1 MNITRQEVDAQ
12 NAILKVNI
20 APEDYQGK
28 VKAALE
34 KYRKTAKI
42 PGFRPGN
49 VPMAL
54 IQKQVGR
61 SVLAEELNKL
71 TNDALYR
78 YILDE
83 KLEILGNPIPKE
95 GEGMTGSFEQPE
107 SFEFSFEIGYSPA
120 FELPINAKSKFDYAT
135 VKIDKELINKQ
146 VEDLRR
152 RYGKLVS
159 SDVVGDK
166 DMVMGKFEEKNADG
180 TVNATGISHS
190 TTISMEFLENKAGI
204 KALKGKK
211 VNDTLDLDP
220 RIVSKD
226 EKDCAALLGIT
237 EEAMATL
244 NASFQ
249 FTIADVKRMEMADLN
264 EELYTKLFADEVKT
278 EEELH
283 ARISADL
290 TRMFAEDTDRIF
302 TRNVYNHLVDETK
315 MTFPETFL
323 KRWIQVSSEKPV
335 SEDEI
340 AAEFDAY
347 LKSLKWQLIQTRI
360 FKDNNI
366 QLTNQEVME
375 FTKGLLV
382 GNYAQYGLPAPDDQE
397 LTETAARLLQN
408 KEQANGIY
416 DRLAEQKLTE
426 YFKSAVNLVK
436 KEVKYDDFI
445 KLASAQQ

>member
-12 NAILKVNI
+12 NAVLKVNI
-20 APEDYQGK
+20 APADYQGK
-28 VKAALE
+28 VKASLE

-49 VPMAL
+49 IPMAL

-83 KLEILGNPIPKE
+83 KLEILGNPIPKAD
-95 GEGMTGSFEQPE
+95 EGMTGSFEQPE
-107 SFEFSFEIGYSPA
+107 NFEFSFEIGYSPS
-120 FELPINAKSKFDYAT
+120 FELPINPKSKFDYTT
-135 VKIDKELINKQ
+135 VKIDKDLINKQ

-159 SDVVGDK
+159 SDSVGDK
-166 DMVMGKFEEKNADG
+166 DMVMGKFEERNADG
-180 TVNATGISHS
+180 SVKADGISHS
-190 TTISMEFLENKAGI
+190 STISMEFLENKAGI

-211 VNDTLDLDP
+211 VNEVVELDP
-220 RIVSKD
+220 KNVSKD
-226 EKDCAALLGIT
+226 DKDCASLLGIT
-237 EEAMATL
+237 EEQV
-244 NASFQ
+244 ASLTSNFQ

-264 EELYTKLFADEVKT
+264 EELYTKLFAEEVKT

-290 TRMFAEDTDRIF
+290 TRMFAEDTDRVF
-302 TRNVYNHLVDETK
+302 TRNVYTHLVNETK
-315 MTFPETFL
+315 MTFPEAFL

-335 SEDEI
+335 TEDEI
-340 AAEFDAY
+340 EAEFDAY

-366 QLTNQEVME
+366 QLTNQEVMDY
-375 FTKGLLV
+375 TKGLLV
-382 GNYAQYGLPAPDDQE
+382 SNYAQYGLPAPDDQE
-397 LTETAARLLQN
+397 LTETAARVLQD
-408 KEQANGIY
+408 KDQVNGIY

-426 YFKSAVNLVK
+426 FFKTAVNLVK
-436 KEVKYDDFI
+436 KEVKYDDFV
-445 KLASAQQ
+445 KLASAQ

>member
-12 NAILKVNI
+12 NAVVIVNI
-20 APEDYQGK
+20 APADYQGK
-28 VKAALE
+28 VNASLE

-49 VPMAL
+49 IPMAI
-54 IQKQVGR
+54 IQKQVGKT
-61 SVLAEELNKL
+61 VLAEELNKL

-78 YILDE
+78 YISEE
-83 KLEILGNPIPKE
+83 KLEILGNPIPKAE
-95 GEGMTGSFEQPE
+95 NGMAGNFDQPE
-107 SFEFSFEIGYSPA
+107 NFEFSFEIGYSPS

-135 VKIDKELINKQ
+135 VKIDKDLINKQ

-159 SDVVGDK
+159 SDTIGDK
-166 DMVMGKFEEKNADG
+166 DMVMGKFEEKEADG
-180 TVNATGISHS
+180 SVKAEGISHS
-190 TTISMEFLENKAGI
+190 STISMEFLENKDGI

-211 VNDTLDLDP
+211 VNEVIDLDP
-220 RIVSKD
+220 RNVSKD
-226 EKDCAALLGIT
+226 DKDCASLLGIT
-237 EEAMATL
+237 EEQVAELSA
-244 NASFQ
+244 NFQ

-264 EELYTKLFADEVKT
+264 EELYAKLFADEVKT

-283 ARISADL
+283 ARISVDL
-290 TRMFAEDTDRIF
+290 ERMFSEDTDRIF
-302 TRNVYNHLVDETK
+302 TRNVYNHLVNETR

-323 KRWIQVSSEKPV
+323 KRWIRVSSEKPV
-335 SEDEI
+335 TEEDIEV
-340 AAEFDAY
+340 EFDAY

-366 QLTNQEVME
+366 QLTNQEVMD
-375 FTKGLLV
+375 FTKSLLI

-397 LTETAARLLQN
+397 LTETAVRLLQN
-408 KEQANGIY
+408 KEQVNGIY

-426 YFKSAVNLVK
+426 FFKTAVNLVK

-445 KLASAQQ
+445 KLASAQ

>member
-12 NAILKVNI
+12 NAVLKVNI
-20 APEDYQGK
+20 APADYQGK
-28 VKAALE
+28 VKASLE

-49 VPMAL
+49 IPMAL

-95 GEGMTGSFEQPE
+95 DEGMTGSFEQPE
-107 SFEFSFEIGYSPA
+107 NFEFSFEIGYSPS

-159 SDVVGDK
+159 SDSVGDK
-166 DMVMGKFEEKNADG
+166 DMVMGKFEEKDTDGSVKAD
-180 TVNATGISHS
+180 GISHS
-190 TTISMEFLENKAGI
+190 STISMEFLENKAGI

-211 VNDTLDLDP
+211 INEVIDLDP
-220 RIVSKD
+220 KNVSKD
-226 EKDCAALLGIT
+226 DKDCASLLGIT
-237 EEAMATL
+237 EEQVAGLTS
-244 NASFQ
+244 NFQ

-264 EELYTKLFADEVKT
+264 EELYTKLFAEEVKT

-283 ARISADL
+283 TRISADL

-302 TRNVYNHLVDETK
+302 TRNVYNHLVNETK

-335 SEDEI
+335 TDEEI
-340 AAEFDAY
+340 EAEFDAY

-366 QLTNQEVME
+366 QLTNQEVMD
-375 FTKGLLV
+375 FTKNLLV

-416 DRLAEQKLTE
+416 DRLAEQKLTDF
-426 YFKSAVNLVK
+426 FKTAVNLVK

-445 KLASAQQ
+445 QLASAQ

>member
-20 APEDYQGK
+20 LPEDYQGK
-28 VKAALE
+28 VKASLE

-42 PGFRPGN
+42 PGFRPGHI
-49 VPMAL
+49 PLAL
-54 IQKQVGR
+54 IQKQFGR

-71 TNDALYR
+71 TNDALYK

-83 KLEILGNPIPKE
+83 KLDILGNPIPKAD
-95 GEGMTGSFEQPE
+95 EGMTGSFEQPE
-107 SFEFSFEIGYSPA
+107 NFEFSFEIGYSPA

-135 VKIDKELINKQ
+135 VKIDKDLINKQ

-159 SDVVGDK
+159 SETVGDK
-166 DMVMGKFEEKNADG
+166 DMVMGKFEEKEADG
-180 TVNATGISHS
+180 SVKSDGISHS

-211 VNDTLDLDP
+211 VNDTIDLDP
-220 RIVSKD
+220 KIVSKD
-226 EKDCAALLGIT
+226 EKDCAALLGIS
-237 EEAMATL
+237 EEQLAAT
-244 NASFQ
+244 NAAFQ
-249 FTIADVKRMEMADLN
+249 FTISDVKRMEMAELN
-264 EELYTKLFADEVKT
+264 EELYTKLFAEEVKT

-302 TRNVYNHLVDETK
+302 TRNVYNHLVEETK
-315 MTFPETFL
+315 MTFPESFL

-335 SEDEI
+335 SDEEI

-366 QLTNQEVME
+366 QLTNQEVMD

-416 DRLAEQKLTE
+416 DRLAEQKLTD

-445 KLASAQQ
+445 KLASAQ